1 MKLDER
7 DEKLLEILQEDARI
21 SQAEIANML
30 NISEATVRRRILAL
44 IEADVMK
51 IAAVANPFKLGFHL
65 IVIMGLN
72 VEYGKSAR
80 IEAALAEL
88 PEVRF
93 LGITLGSYDL
103 MLEAWFRSNDE
114 LLRFMTKTLVEIPG
128 IVSTRSHQVI
138 KLSKYTYDWGKRIG
152 KAESAETIVLSD
164 ARNS

>member
-1 MKLDER
+1 MKLDAR
-7 DEKLLEILQEDARI
+7 DEKLLAILQEDARI
-21 SQAEIANML
+21 SQAEIASML
-30 NISEATVRRRILAL
+30 DVSEATVRRRILAL
-44 IEADVMK
+44 LDADVMK

-72 VEYGKSAR
+72 VKHGQSAR

-93 LGITLGSYDL
+93 LGVTLGSYDL
-103 MLEAWFRSNDE
+103 MLEAWLRSNDE

-128 IVSTRSHQVI
+128 IVSTQSHQVI
-138 KLSKYTYDWGKRIG
+138 KLSKYTYDWGKGVG
-152 KAESAETIVLSD
+152 KLESAETSVLSD